1 MTISWIFFFLPE
13 SNLELPPAGGEDG
26 EQEDVVGEGDE
37 AVLAQ
42 LPERQNSSEVRDY
55 SNFTAFLYNNYI
67 AVSCKG
73 H

>member
-1 MTISWIFFFLPE
+1 MTFLGIFFFLPE

-42 LPERQNSSEVRDY
+42 LPERQN
-55 SNFTAFLYNNYI
+55 
-67 AVSCKG
+67 
-73 H
+73 